1 MARLRLTSPK
11 LLSISPLTLGLNVRR
26 NYCCAKTNPAQLLFR
41 SDRMKKGRTPR
52 YQINE
57 AHLPTLETR
66 PQAAARIPRPH
77 GHQGRPWRRRGPPQ
91 SRPRQADC
99 LTEERSLP
107 NSGRHIDSGLRRLLK
122 RSEFLAV
129 RRGEKRRGRLFL
141 LEMLDRGD
149 GAPPRVGFTATK
161 KTGNAVIRNRIRRRL
176 KEAVRV
182 HAAGDMAAGNDYVI
196 VGWEGV
202 LSAPFGQLKAELSR
216 RILGSRHGK

>member
-1 MARLRLTSPK
+1 M
-11 LLSISPLTLGLNVRR
+11 
-26 NYCCAKTNPAQLLFR
+26 
-41 SDRMKKGRTPR
+41 
-52 YQINE
+52 
-57 AHLPTLETR
+57 
-66 PQAAARIPRPH
+66 
-77 GHQGRPWRRRGPPQ
+77 
-91 SRPRQADC
+91 
-99 LTEERSLP
+99 P
-107 NSGRHIDSGLRRLLK
+107 NTGRHSGIELRRLLK

-129 RRGEKRRGRLFL
+129 RHGEKRRGRLFL

-149 GAPPRVGFTATK
+149 GAPPRVGFTVTK

-196 VGWEGV
+196 VGREEI